1 METSTQDLYSHIKTN
16 SSRVLIYE
24 RVDLQRKALDCMP
37 VSELYL
43 KAQLALTGY
52 SDQNTNH
59 DESHPGPSLHDFLL
73 LELLHWFK
81 KSFFHWVDTLDCS
94 YCHAPTK
101 MAGRAEP
108 TPEERQGDASR
119 VELHA
124 CSRCPNQE
132 RFPRYNHP
140 GKLLETRRGRC
151 GEWANCFTLCCRA
164 LDFDARYVLDWTDH
178 VWTEVFSYSQ
188 KRWLHCDPCE
198 AVCDVPLIYEAGWGK
213 KLSYVVAFSKDEVQ
227 DVTWRYTSRFAETLS
242 RRTLYAEGE
251 LIRVLLTVTRQLQ
264 AHLPEGLRNRMMLKR
279 ILELSEFLIPAKAT
293 DSEHHGRTSGSLQW
307 RLQRGEMGA
316 SSSSVE
322 PFVYRLTNSRCRNV
336 VFRYSAS
343 RDEYFIL
350 EDGVQIMHF
359 SGWAKGAFSA
369 FRMFRKEEQDW
380 KMTYLA
386 RKEDA
391 AEGSISW
398 KLDFSPGNAVKKLE
412 VKCESTTYEDGKVE
426 WHLASESKTILLDDG
441 KKTHTVT
448 CLKGAQALCLKAR
461 VSGGRGSNAWQHAQ
475 LFRQPLDGQ
484 QFALELAVT
493 LTSEHLHL
501 EE

>member
-24 RVDLQRKALDCMP
+24 RRDLQDKALGCIP
-37 VSELYL
+37 TSELTL
-43 KAQLALTGY
+43 KAQQAMVNYTAQKTSQTEG
-52 SDQNTNH
+52 NPN
-59 DESHPGPSLHDFLL
+59 PSFRDFLL
-73 LELLHWFK
+73 VELLRWFK
-81 KSFFHWVDTLDCS
+81 ESFFHWVDTLDCS
-94 YCHAPTK
+94 YCHAHTK

-108 TPEERQGDASR
+108 TPEERKGDASR

-140 GKLLETRRGRC
+140 GRLLETRRGRC

-164 LDFDARYVLDWTDH
+164 MSFDARYVLDWTDH
-178 VWTEVFSYSQ
+178 VWTEVYSDSQ

-198 AVCDVPLIYEAGWGK
+198 ALCDAPLVYEAGWGK

-227 DVTWRYTSRFAETLS
+227 DVTWRYTSKFAETLS
-242 RRTLYAEGE
+242 RRTLYSEGE
-251 LIRVLLTVTRQLQ
+251 LIRVLLAVTRQLQ
-264 AHLPEGLRNRMMLKR
+264 SNLPQERRNTLTLKR
-279 ILELSEFLIPAKAT
+279 ALELAEFLTPAKAT
-293 DSEHHGRTSGSLQW
+293 DGEQHGRTSGSLQW
-307 RLQRGEMGA
+307 RLQRGELGA
-316 SSSSVE
+316 AMDSVE
-322 PFVYRLTNSRCRNV
+322 PFVYRPTNSRCRSV

-343 RDEYFIL
+343 KDEYFVL
-350 EDGVQIMHF
+350 EDGVEMVRL

-369 FRMFRKEEQDW
+369 SRMFRKVEQDW

-386 RKEDA
+386 RREDA

-398 KLDFSPGNAVKKLE
+398 KLDFSPGSAVKKLE

-426 WHLASESKTILLDDG
+426 WHLASESRTILLDEG
-441 KKTHTVT
+441 KKMHTVT

-484 QFALELAVT
+484 QFALELSVS
-493 LTSEHLHL
+493 LTSEQWHL